1 MSFPRWRT
9 NTTWWHSRRDDQARA
24 RFLIFSLVVVE
35 LGLKDARYEGT
46 TRWDRTH
53 DVALWVTEIQDPGLN
68 SLAVQLSTALASIR
82 CTLKDGTGGPVS
94 PQMYP
99 AVRYVRHESD
109 FPGETTDAEINEALR
124 VVGEIENEL
133 KRRGVLT

>member
-1 MSFPRWRT
+1 
-9 NTTWWHSRRDDQARA
+9 
-24 RFLIFSLVVVE
+24 
-35 LGLKDARYEGT
+35 
-46 TRWDRTH
+46 
-53 DVALWVTEIQDPGLN
+53 
-68 SLAVQLSTALASIR
+68 
-82 CTLKDGTGGPVS
+82 
-94 PQMYP
+94 MYP